1 MAANMYDQAAQAQFI
16 NTYAPINF
24 GELYR
29 IGAAQKA
36 AIDEAAQQFGAQLQK
51 FNEFQ
56 SPSLIDTQRYYDLTV
71 GRNDFQNAINQMVSN
86 PDALKD
92 AAFRSQL
99 QSMIN
104 SVDYVAL
111 SNLKSSRD
119 AMLKRQ
125 EINQKLMLENRF
137 NPLWHDV
144 DFANYDTLGS
154 KKIFDDITPLPYMS
168 VRELVEPYV
177 NNLKGEFLGSKNGF
191 LWNGVTDEMTDAQ
204 LQKNLSSIQNTPQY
218 QKYLETY
225 QKMGLNPEQAQQ
237 QLLNEIYT
245 AGREYTWNKAD
256 RDPVAIENMRLQRKY
271 ASAANTANNLLNLT
285 RVLESDA
292 TRNHLLRFTNL
303 TPQEVDAFAEQ
314 GFKALSPEKQQ
325 EVLNLKN
332 PGYVESKMKNYYDQV
347 LKDTRRRS
355 TAENA
360 VIDLMSTPISY
371 EASDKYAA
379 YGTTGKQDK
388 DGFYTANNS
397 SNFKL
402 AKELVYNTIG
412 KDTDKGLQKFI
423 SLWNDGNNFSNFKIS
438 SDQRMISDG
447 NDIYIVKHAYIP
459 EDQLLKA
466 RIDRK
471 SLSALGT
478 PVTVDAGPK
487 TTERYD
493 NRGNLESTT
502 TSSSTPVKTIRI
514 TVLQQLP
521 RSGEAAI
528 TSDAAWMDKN
538 LGIQTKTQDIQDMLS
553 QEENL

>member
-36 AIDEAAQQFGAQLQK
+36 AIDEAAQQFGAQLQR

-104 SVDYVAL
+104 SVDYAAL

-412 KDTDKGLQKFI
+412 KDADKGLQKFI

>member
-16 NTYAPINF
+16 NTYVPINF

-36 AIDEAAQQFGAQLQK
+36 AVDEAAQQFGTQLQK
-51 FNEFQ
+51 FGEFQ
-56 SPSLIDTQRYYDLTV
+56 SPSQIDTQRYYDLTI
-71 GRNDFQNAINQMVSN
+71 GRQDFQNAINQMVSN

-104 SVDYVAL
+104 SVDYGTL
-111 SNLKSSRD
+111 SNLRSSRD

-125 EINQKLMLENRF
+125 EVNQKLMLENRF

-144 DFANYDTLGS
+144 DFANYDTINS
-154 KKIFDDITPLPYMS
+154 KIFDDITPLPYMS

-177 NNLKGEFLGSKNGF
+177 NNLKGEFLGAKNGF

-256 RDPVAIENMRLQRKY
+256 RDPMAIENMRLQRKY

-292 TRNHLLRFTNL
+292 TRNHLLKFTNL

-325 EVLNLKN
+325 AVLNLKN

-412 KDTDKGLQKFI
+412 KDADKGLQKFI

-447 NDIYIVKHAYIP
+447 NDIYVVKHAYIP

-514 TVLQQLP
+514 TELQQLP

>member
-16 NTYAPINF
+16 NTYVPINF

-36 AIDEAAQQFGAQLQK
+36 AVDEAAQQFGTQLQK
-51 FNEFQ
+51 FGEFQ
-56 SPSLIDTQRYYDLTV
+56 SPSQVDTQRYYDLTI
-71 GRNDFQNAINQMVSN
+71 GRQDFQNAINQMVSN

-104 SVDYVAL
+104 SVDYGTL
-111 SNLKSSRD
+111 SNLRSSRD

-125 EINQKLMLENRF
+125 EVNQKLMLENRF

-144 DFANYDTLGS
+144 DFANYDTVNS
-154 KKIFDDITPLPYMS
+154 KIFDDITPLPYMS
-168 VRELVEPYV
+168 IRELVEPYV
-177 NNLKGEFLGSKNGF
+177 NNLKGEFLGAKNGF

-256 RDPVAIENMRLQRKY
+256 RDPMAIENMRLQRKY

-292 TRNHLLRFTNL
+292 TRNHLLKFTNL

-360 VIDLMSTPISY
+360 GSV
-371 EASDKYAA
+371 
-379 YGTTGKQDK
+379 
-388 DGFYTANNS
+388 
-397 SNFKL
+397 
-402 AKELVYNTIG
+402 
-412 KDTDKGLQKFI
+412 
-423 SLWNDGNNFSNFKIS
+423 
-438 SDQRMISDG
+438 
-447 NDIYIVKHAYIP
+447 
-459 EDQLLKA
+459 
-466 RIDRK
+466 
-471 SLSALGT
+471 
-478 PVTVDAGPK
+478 
-487 TTERYD
+487 
-493 NRGNLESTT
+493 
-502 TSSSTPVKTIRI
+502 
-514 TVLQQLP
+514 
-521 RSGEAAI
+521 
-528 TSDAAWMDKN
+528 
-538 LGIQTKTQDIQDMLS
+538 
-553 QEENL
+553 

>member
-16 NTYAPINF
+16 NTYVPINF

-36 AIDEAAQQFGAQLQK
+36 AVDEAAQQFGTQLQK
-51 FNEFQ
+51 FGEFQ
-56 SPSLIDTQRYYDLTV
+56 SPSQIDTQRYYDLTI
-71 GRNDFQNAINQMVSN
+71 GRQDFQNAINQMVFN

-104 SVDYVAL
+104 SVDYGTL
-111 SNLKSSRD
+111 SNLRSSRD

-125 EINQKLMLENRF
+125 EVNQKLMLENRF

-144 DFANYDTLGS
+144 DFANYDTVNS
-154 KKIFDDITPLPYMS
+154 KIFDDIAPLPYMS

-177 NNLKGEFLGSKNGF
+177 NNLKGEFLGAKNGF

-256 RDPVAIENMRLQRKY
+256 RDPMAIENMRLQRKY

-292 TRNHLLRFTNL
+292 TRNHLLKFTNL

-412 KDTDKGLQKFI
+412 KDADKGLQKFI

-447 NDIYIVKHAYIP
+447 NDIYVVKHAYIP

>member
-111 SNLKSSRD
+111 SILKSSRD

-137 NPLWHDV
+137 NLLWHDV

-218 QKYLETY
+218 QKHLETY

-412 KDTDKGLQKFI
+412 KDADKGLQKFI

>member
-16 NTYAPINF
+16 NTYVPINF

-36 AIDEAAQQFGAQLQK
+36 AVDEAAQQFGTQLQK
-51 FNEFQ
+51 FGEFQ
-56 SPSLIDTQRYYDLTV
+56 SPSQIDTQRYYDLTI
-71 GRNDFQNAINQMVSN
+71 GRQDFQNAINQMVSN

-104 SVDYVAL
+104 SVDYGTL
-111 SNLKSSRD
+111 SNLRSSRD

-125 EINQKLMLENRF
+125 EVNQKLMLENRF
-137 NPLWHDV
+137 NLLWHYV
-144 DFANYDTLGS
+144 DFANYDTVNS
-154 KKIFDDITPLPYMS
+154 KIFDDITPLPYMS

-177 NNLKGEFLGSKNGF
+177 NNLKGEFLGAKNGF

-218 QKYLETY
+218 QKYLEIY

-256 RDPVAIENMRLQRKY
+256 RDPMAIENMRLQRKY

-292 TRNHLLRFTNL
+292 TRNHLLKFTNL

-332 PGYVESKMKNYYDQV
+332 PGYGESKMKNYYDQV

-388 DGFYTANNS
+388 NGFYTANNS

-412 KDTDKGLQKFI
+412 KDADKGLQKFI

-447 NDIYIVKHAYIP
+447 NDIYVVKHAYIP

>member
-16 NTYAPINF
+16 NTYVPINF

-36 AIDEAAQQFGAQLQK
+36 AVDEAAQQFGTQLQK
-51 FNEFQ
+51 FGEFQ
-56 SPSLIDTQRYYDLTV
+56 SPSQIDTQRYYDLTI
-71 GRNDFQNAINQMVSN
+71 GRQDFQNAINQMVSN

-104 SVDYVAL
+104 SVDYGTL
-111 SNLKSSRD
+111 SNLRSSRD

-125 EINQKLMLENRF
+125 EVNQKLMLENRF
-137 NPLWHDV
+137 NPLWHYV
-144 DFANYDTLGS
+144 DFANYDTVNS
-154 KKIFDDITPLPYMS
+154 KIFDDITPLPYMS

-177 NNLKGEFLGSKNGF
+177 NNLKGEFLGAKNGF

-256 RDPVAIENMRLQRKY
+256 RDPMAIENMRLQRKY

-292 TRNHLLRFTNL
+292 TRNHLLKFTNL
-303 TPQEVDAFAEQ
+303 APQEVDAFAEQ

-412 KDTDKGLQKFI
+412 KDADKGLQKFI

-447 NDIYIVKHAYIP
+447 NDIYVVKHAYIP

>member
-16 NTYAPINF
+16 NTYVPINF

-36 AIDEAAQQFGAQLQK
+36 AVDEAAQQFGTQLQK
-51 FNEFQ
+51 FGEFQ
-56 SPSLIDTQRYYDLTV
+56 SPSQIDTQRYYDLTI
-71 GRNDFQNAINQMVSN
+71 GRQDFQNAINQMVSN

-104 SVDYVAL
+104 SVDYGTL
-111 SNLKSSRD
+111 SNLRSSRD

-125 EINQKLMLENRF
+125 EVNQKLMLENRF
-137 NPLWHDV
+137 NLLWHYV
-144 DFANYDTLGS
+144 DFANYDTVNS
-154 KKIFDDITPLPYMS
+154 KIFDDITPLPYMS

-177 NNLKGEFLGSKNGF
+177 NNLKGEFLGAKNGF

-256 RDPVAIENMRLQRKY
+256 RDPMAIENMRLQRKY

-292 TRNHLLRFTNL
+292 TRNHLLKFTNL
-303 TPQEVDAFAEQ
+303 APQEVDAFAEQ

-412 KDTDKGLQKFI
+412 KDADKGLQKFI

-447 NDIYIVKHAYIP
+447 NDIYVVKHAYIP

>member
-16 NTYAPINF
+16 NTYVPINF

-36 AIDEAAQQFGAQLQK
+36 AVDEAAQQFGTQLQK
-51 FNEFQ
+51 FGEFQ
-56 SPSLIDTQRYYDLTV
+56 SPSQIDTQRYYDLTI
-71 GRNDFQNAINQMVSN
+71 GRQDFQNAINQMVSN

-104 SVDYVAL
+104 SVDYGTL
-111 SNLKSSRD
+111 SNLRSSRD

-125 EINQKLMLENRF
+125 EVNQKLMLENRF

-144 DFANYDTLGS
+144 DFANYDTVNS
-154 KKIFDDITPLPYMS
+154 KIFDDITPLPYMS

-177 NNLKGEFLGSKNGF
+177 NNLKGEFLGAKNGF

-256 RDPVAIENMRLQRKY
+256 RDPMAIENMRLQRKY

-292 TRNHLLRFTNL
+292 TRNHLLKFTNL

-412 KDTDKGLQKFI
+412 KDADKALQKFI

-447 NDIYIVKHAYIP
+447 NDIYVVKHAYIP

>member
-16 NTYAPINF
+16 NTYVPINF

-36 AIDEAAQQFGAQLQK
+36 AVDEAAQQFGTQLQK
-51 FNEFQ
+51 FGEFQ
-56 SPSLIDTQRYYDLTV
+56 SPSQIDTQRYYDLTI
-71 GRNDFQNAINQMVSN
+71 GRQDFQNAINQMVSN

-104 SVDYVAL
+104 SVDYGTL
-111 SNLKSSRD
+111 SNLRSSRD

-137 NPLWHDV
+137 NLLWHYV
-144 DFANYDTLGS
+144 DFANYDTVNS
-154 KKIFDDITPLPYMS
+154 KIFDDITPLPYMS

-177 NNLKGEFLGSKNGF
+177 NNLKGEFLGAKNGF

-218 QKYLETY
+218 QKHLETY

-256 RDPVAIENMRLQRKY
+256 RDPMAIENMRLQRKY

-292 TRNHLLRFTNL
+292 TRNHLLKFTNL

-412 KDTDKGLQKFI
+412 KDADKGLQKFI

-447 NDIYIVKHAYIP
+447 NDIYVVKHAYIP

>member
-412 KDTDKGLQKFI
+412 KDADKGLQKFI

-502 TSSSTPVKTIRI
+502 ISSSTPVKTIRI

>member
-16 NTYAPINF
+16 NTYVPINF

-36 AIDEAAQQFGAQLQK
+36 AVDEAAQQFGTQLQK
-51 FNEFQ
+51 FGEFQ
-56 SPSLIDTQRYYDLTV
+56 SPSQVDTQRYYDLTI
-71 GRNDFQNAINQMVSN
+71 GRQDFQNAINQMVSN

-104 SVDYVAL
+104 SVDYGTL
-111 SNLKSSRD
+111 SNLRSSRD

-144 DFANYDTLGS
+144 DFANYDTVNS
-154 KKIFDDITPLPYMS
+154 KIFDDITPLPYMS
-168 VRELVEPYV
+168 IRELVEPYV
-177 NNLKGEFLGSKNGF
+177 NNLKGEFLGAKNGL

-256 RDPVAIENMRLQRKY
+256 RDPMAIENMRLQRKY

-292 TRNHLLRFTNL
+292 TRNHLLKFTNL

-412 KDTDKGLQKFI
+412 KDADKGLQKFI

-447 NDIYIVKHAYIP
+447 NDIYVVKHAYIP

>member
-36 AIDEAAQQFGAQLQK
+36 AIDEAAQQFGAQLQR

-104 SVDYVAL
+104 SVDYAAL

-125 EINQKLMLENRF
+125 EINQRLMLENRF

-191 LWNGVTDEMTDAQ
+191 LWNGVTNEMTDAQ

-314 GFKALSPEKQQ
+314 GFKALSPERQQ

-412 KDTDKGLQKFI
+412 KDADKGLQKFI

>member
-36 AIDEAAQQFGAQLQK
+36 AIDEAAQQFGAQLQR

-104 SVDYVAL
+104 SVDYAAL

-125 EINQKLMLENRF
+125 EINQRLMLENRF
-137 NPLWHDV
+137 NLLWHDV

-191 LWNGVTDEMTDAQ
+191 LWNGVTNEMTDAQ

-292 TRNHLLRFTNL
+292 TRNHLLKFTNL

-332 PGYVESKMKNYYDQV
+332 PGYVESKMKNYYGQV

-379 YGTTGKQDK
+379 YGTTGKQDR

-402 AKELVYNTIG
+402 AKELVYKTIG
-412 KDTDKGLQKFI
+412 EEADKGLQKFI

-447 NDIYIVKHAYIP
+447 KDIYVVKHAYIP

-466 RIDRK
+466 RVDRK

>member
-16 NTYAPINF
+16 NTYVPINF

-36 AIDEAAQQFGAQLQK
+36 AVDEAAQQFGTQLQK
-51 FNEFQ
+51 FGEFQ
-56 SPSLIDTQRYYDLTV
+56 SPSQIDTQRYYDLTI
-71 GRNDFQNAINQMVSN
+71 GRQDFQNAINQMVSN

-104 SVDYVAL
+104 SVDYGTL
-111 SNLKSSRD
+111 SNLRSSRD

-125 EINQKLMLENRF
+125 EVNQKLMLENRF

-144 DFANYDTLGS
+144 DFANYDTVNS
-154 KKIFDDITPLPYMS
+154 KIFDDITPLPYMS

-177 NNLKGEFLGSKNGF
+177 NNLKGEFLGAKNGF

-256 RDPVAIENMRLQRKY
+256 RDPMAIENMRLQRKY

-292 TRNHLLRFTNL
+292 TRNHLLKFTNL

-412 KDTDKGLQKFI
+412 KDADKGLQKFI

-447 NDIYIVKHAYIP
+447 NDIYVVKHAYIP

-478 PVTVDAGPK
+478 PVTVDVGPK

>member
-16 NTYAPINF
+16 NTYVPINF

-36 AIDEAAQQFGAQLQK
+36 AVDEAAQQFGTQLQK
-51 FNEFQ
+51 FGEFQ
-56 SPSLIDTQRYYDLTV
+56 SPSQIDTQRYYDLTI
-71 GRNDFQNAINQMVSN
+71 GRQDFQNAINQMVSN

-104 SVDYVAL
+104 SVDYGTL
-111 SNLKSSRD
+111 SNLRSSRD

-125 EINQKLMLENRF
+125 EVNQKLMLENRF

-144 DFANYDTLGS
+144 DFANYDTVNS
-154 KKIFDDITPLPYMS
+154 KIFDDITPLPYMS

-177 NNLKGEFLGSKNGF
+177 NNLKGEFLGAKNGF

-256 RDPVAIENMRLQRKY
+256 KDPMAIENMRLQRKY

-292 TRNHLLRFTNL
+292 TRNHLLKFTNL

-412 KDTDKGLQKFI
+412 KDADKGLQKFI

-447 NDIYIVKHAYIP
+447 NDIYVVKHAYIP

>member
-16 NTYAPINF
+16 NTYVPINF

-36 AIDEAAQQFGAQLQK
+36 AVDEAAQQFGTQLQK
-51 FNEFQ
+51 FGEFQ
-56 SPSLIDTQRYYDLTV
+56 SPSQIDTQRYYDLTI
-71 GRNDFQNAINQMVSN
+71 GRQDFQNAINQMVSN

-104 SVDYVAL
+104 SVDYGTL
-111 SNLKSSRD
+111 SNLRSSRD

-125 EINQKLMLENRF
+125 EVNQKLMLENRF

-144 DFANYDTLGS
+144 DFANYDTVNS
-154 KKIFDDITPLPYMS
+154 KIFDDITPLPYMS

-177 NNLKGEFLGSKNGF
+177 NNLKGEFLGAKNGF

-256 RDPVAIENMRLQRKY
+256 RDPMAIENMRLQRKY

-292 TRNHLLRFTNL
+292 TRNHLLKFTNL

-347 LKDTRRRS
+347 LKDTRKRS

-412 KDTDKGLQKFI
+412 KDADKELQKFI

-447 NDIYIVKHAYIP
+447 NDIYVVKYAYIP

-471 SLSALGT
+471 LLSALGT

-502 TSSSTPVKTIRI
+502 ISSSTPVKTIRI

>member
-16 NTYAPINF
+16 NTYVPINF

-36 AIDEAAQQFGAQLQK
+36 AVDEAAQQFGTQLQK
-51 FNEFQ
+51 FGEFQ
-56 SPSLIDTQRYYDLTV
+56 SPSQIDTQRYYDLTI
-71 GRNDFQNAINQMVSN
+71 GRQDFQNAINQMVSN

-104 SVDYVAL
+104 SVDYGTL
-111 SNLKSSRD
+111 SNLRSSRD

-125 EINQKLMLENRF
+125 EVNQKLMLENRF

-144 DFANYDTLGS
+144 DFANYDTVNS
-154 KKIFDDITPLPYMS
+154 KIFDDIAPLPYMS

-177 NNLKGEFLGSKNGF
+177 NNLKGEFLGAKNGF

-256 RDPVAIENMRLQRKY
+256 RDPMAIENMRLQRKY

-292 TRNHLLRFTNL
+292 TRNHLLKFTNL

-412 KDTDKGLQKFI
+412 KDADKGLQKFI

-447 NDIYIVKHAYIP
+447 NDIYVVKHAYIP

-502 TSSSTPVKTIRI
+502 TSSSTPVKTTRI

>member
-16 NTYAPINF
+16 NTYVPINF

-36 AIDEAAQQFGAQLQK
+36 AVDEAAQQFGAQLQK
-51 FNEFQ
+51 FGEFQ
-56 SPSLIDTQRYYDLTV
+56 SPSQIDTQRYYDLTI
-71 GRNDFQNAINQMVSN
+71 GREDFQNAINQMVAN
-86 PDALKD
+86 PDYLKD
-92 AAFRSQL
+92 AANRSQL

-104 SVDYVAL
+104 SVDYSTL

-125 EINQKLMLENRF
+125 EINQRLMLENRF

-144 DFANYDTLGS
+144 DFANYDTVNS
-154 KKIFDDITPLPYMS
+154 KIFDDITPLPYMS
-168 VRELVEPYV
+168 IRELVEPYV
-177 NNLKGEFLGSKNGF
+177 NNLKGEFLGAKNGF

-204 LQKNLSSIQNTPQY
+204 LQNNLSSIQNTPQY

-225 QKMGLNPEQAQQ
+225 QKMGLSPEQAQR

-256 RDPVAIENMRLQRKY
+256 RDPMAIENMRLQRKY
-271 ASAANTANNLLNLT
+271 ASAANTASNLLNLT

-292 TRNHLLRFTNL
+292 TRNHLLKFTNL

-314 GFKALSPEKQQ
+314 GFKALTPEKQQ
-325 EVLNLKN
+325 EVLRLKD
-332 PGYVESKMKNYYDQV
+332 PGYVENQMKNYYDSV

-379 YGTTGKQDK
+379 YGTTGKQDR

-402 AKELVYNTIG
+402 AKELVYKTIG
-412 KDTDKGLQKFI
+412 EEADKGLQKFI

-447 NDIYIVKHAYIP
+447 KDIYVVKHAYIP

-502 TSSSTPVKTIRI
+502 TSSSTPVKSIRI

>member
-36 AIDEAAQQFGAQLQK
+36 AIDEAAQQFGAQLQR

-104 SVDYVAL
+104 SVDYAAL

-125 EINQKLMLENRF
+125 EINQRLMLENRF

-191 LWNGVTDEMTDAQ
+191 LWNGVTNEMTDAQ

-256 RDPVAIENMRLQRKY
+256 RDPVAIENMKLQRKY

-412 KDTDKGLQKFI
+412 KDADKGLQKFI

>member
-1 MAANMYDQAAQAQFI
+1 MAANMYDQVAQAQFI
-16 NTYAPINF
+16 NTYVPINF

-36 AIDEAAQQFGAQLQK
+36 AVDEAAQQFGTQLQK
-51 FNEFQ
+51 FGEFQ
-56 SPSLIDTQRYYDLTV
+56 SPSQIDTQRYYDLTI
-71 GRNDFQNAINQMVSN
+71 GRQDFQNAINQMVSN

-104 SVDYVAL
+104 SVDYGTL
-111 SNLKSSRD
+111 SNLRSSRD

-125 EINQKLMLENRF
+125 EVNQKLMLENRF

-144 DFANYDTLGS
+144 DFANYDTVNS
-154 KKIFDDITPLPYMS
+154 KIFDDITPLPYMS

-177 NNLKGEFLGSKNGF
+177 NNLKGEFLGAKNGL

-256 RDPVAIENMRLQRKY
+256 RDPMAIENMRLQRKY

-292 TRNHLLRFTNL
+292 TRNHLLKFTNL

-412 KDTDKGLQKFI
+412 KDADKGLQKFI

-447 NDIYIVKHAYIP
+447 NDIYVVKHAYIP

>member
-16 NTYAPINF
+16 NTYVPINF

-36 AIDEAAQQFGAQLQK
+36 AVDEAAQQFGTQLQK
-51 FNEFQ
+51 FGEFQ
-56 SPSLIDTQRYYDLTV
+56 SPSQIDTQRYYDLTI
-71 GRNDFQNAINQMVSN
+71 GRQDFQNAINQMVSN

-104 SVDYVAL
+104 SVDYGTL
-111 SNLKSSRD
+111 SNLRSSRD

-125 EINQKLMLENRF
+125 EVNQKLMLENRF

-144 DFANYDTLGS
+144 DFANYDTVNS
-154 KKIFDDITPLPYMS
+154 KIFDDITPLPYMS

-177 NNLKGEFLGSKNGF
+177 NNLKGEFLGAKNGF

-204 LQKNLSSIQNTPQY
+204 LQRNLSSIQNTPQY

-256 RDPVAIENMRLQRKY
+256 RDPMAIENMRLQRKY

-292 TRNHLLRFTNL
+292 TRNHLLKFTNL

-412 KDTDKGLQKFI
+412 KDADKGLQKFI

-447 NDIYIVKHAYIP
+447 NDIYVVKHAYIP

>member
-16 NTYAPINF
+16 NTYVPINF

-36 AIDEAAQQFGAQLQK
+36 AVDEAAQQFGTQLQK
-51 FNEFQ
+51 FGEFQ
-56 SPSLIDTQRYYDLTV
+56 SPSQIDTQRYYDLTI
-71 GRNDFQNAINQMVSN
+71 GRQDFQNAINQMVSN

-104 SVDYVAL
+104 SVDYGTL
-111 SNLKSSRD
+111 SNLRSSRD

-125 EINQKLMLENRF
+125 EVNQKLMLENRF

-144 DFANYDTLGS
+144 DFANYDTVNS
-154 KKIFDDITPLPYMS
+154 KIFDDITPLPYMS

-177 NNLKGEFLGSKNGF
+177 NNLKGEFLGAKNGF

-256 RDPVAIENMRLQRKY
+256 RDPMAIENMRLQRKY

-292 TRNHLLRFTNL
+292 TRNHLLKFTNL
-303 TPQEVDAFAEQ
+303 APQEVDAFAEQ

-412 KDTDKGLQKFI
+412 KDADKGLQKFI

-447 NDIYIVKHAYIP
+447 NDIYVVKHAYIP

-478 PVTVDAGPK
+478 PVTMDAGPK

>member
-16 NTYAPINF
+16 NTYVPINF

-36 AIDEAAQQFGAQLQK
+36 AVDEAAQQFGTQLQK
-51 FNEFQ
+51 FGEFQ
-56 SPSLIDTQRYYDLTV
+56 SPSQIDTQRYYDLTI
-71 GRNDFQNAINQMVSN
+71 GRQDFQNAINQMVSN

-104 SVDYVAL
+104 SVDYGTL
-111 SNLKSSRD
+111 SNLRSSRD

-125 EINQKLMLENRF
+125 EVNQKLMLENRF
-137 NPLWHDV
+137 NLLWHYV
-144 DFANYDTLGS
+144 DFANYDTVNS
-154 KKIFDDITPLPYMS
+154 KIFDDITPLPYMS

-177 NNLKGEFLGSKNGF
+177 NNLKGEFLGAKNGF

-256 RDPVAIENMRLQRKY
+256 RDPMAIENMRLQRKY

-292 TRNHLLRFTNL
+292 TRNHLLKFTNL

-412 KDTDKGLQKFI
+412 KDADKGLQKFI

-502 TSSSTPVKTIRI
+502 ISSSTPVKTIRI

>member
-16 NTYAPINF
+16 NTYVPINF

-36 AIDEAAQQFGAQLQK
+36 AVDEAAQQFGTQLQK
-51 FNEFQ
+51 FGEFQ
-56 SPSLIDTQRYYDLTV
+56 SPSQIDTQRYYDLTI
-71 GRNDFQNAINQMVSN
+71 GRQDFQNAINQMVSN

-104 SVDYVAL
+104 SVDYGTL
-111 SNLKSSRD
+111 SNLRSSRD

-125 EINQKLMLENRF
+125 EVNQKLMLENRF

-144 DFANYDTLGS
+144 DFANYDTVNS
-154 KKIFDDITPLPYMS
+154 KIFDDITPLPYMS

-177 NNLKGEFLGSKNGF
+177 NNLKGEFLGAKNGF

-256 RDPVAIENMRLQRKY
+256 RDPMAIENMRLQRKY

-292 TRNHLLRFTNL
+292 TRNHLLKFTNL
-303 TPQEVDAFAEQ
+303 TPQEADAFAEQ

-412 KDTDKGLQKFI
+412 KDADKGLQKFI

-447 NDIYIVKHAYIP
+447 NDIYVVKHAYIP

>member
-16 NTYAPINF
+16 NTYVPINF

-36 AIDEAAQQFGAQLQK
+36 AVDEAAQQFGTQLQK
-51 FNEFQ
+51 FGEFQ
-56 SPSLIDTQRYYDLTV
+56 SPSQIDTQRYYDLTI
-71 GRNDFQNAINQMVSN
+71 GRQDFQNAINQMVSN

-104 SVDYVAL
+104 SVDYGTL
-111 SNLKSSRD
+111 SNLRSSRD

-125 EINQKLMLENRF
+125 EVNQKLMLENRF
-137 NPLWHDV
+137 NLLWHDV
-144 DFANYDTLGS
+144 DFANYDTVNS
-154 KKIFDDITPLPYMS
+154 KIFDDITPLPYMS

-177 NNLKGEFLGSKNGF
+177 NNLKGEFLGAKNGF

-256 RDPVAIENMRLQRKY
+256 RDPMAIENMRLQRKY

-292 TRNHLLRFTNL
+292 TRNHLLKFTNL

-412 KDTDKGLQKFI
+412 KDADKGLQKFI
-423 SLWNDGNNFSNFKIS
+423 SLWNDGNNFSNFIIS

-447 NDIYIVKHAYIP
+447 NDIYVVKHAYIP

>member
-16 NTYAPINF
+16 NTYVPINF

-36 AIDEAAQQFGAQLQK
+36 AVDEAAQQFGTQLQK
-51 FNEFQ
+51 FGEFQ
-56 SPSLIDTQRYYDLTV
+56 SPSQVDTQRYYDLTI
-71 GRNDFQNAINQMVSN
+71 GRQDFQNAINQMVSN

-104 SVDYVAL
+104 SVDYGTL
-111 SNLKSSRD
+111 SNLRSSRD

-144 DFANYDTLGS
+144 DFANYDTVNS
-154 KKIFDDITPLPYMS
+154 KIFDDITPLPYMS

-177 NNLKGEFLGSKNGF
+177 NNLKGEFLGAKNGF

-256 RDPVAIENMRLQRKY
+256 RDPMAIENMRLQRKY

-292 TRNHLLRFTNL
+292 TRNHLLKFTNL

-412 KDTDKGLQKFI
+412 KDADKGLQKFI

-447 NDIYIVKHAYIP
+447 NDIYVVKHAYIP

>member
-16 NTYAPINF
+16 NTYVPINF

-36 AIDEAAQQFGAQLQK
+36 AVDQAAQQFGTQLQK
-51 FNEFQ
+51 FGEFQ
-56 SPSLIDTQRYYDLTV
+56 SPSQIDTQRYYDLTI
-71 GRNDFQNAINQMVSN
+71 GRQDFQNAINQMVSN

-104 SVDYVAL
+104 SVDYGTL
-111 SNLKSSRD
+111 SNLRSSRD

-125 EINQKLMLENRF
+125 EVNQKLMLENRF

-144 DFANYDTLGS
+144 DFANYDTVNS
-154 KKIFDDITPLPYMS
+154 KIFDDIAPLPYMS

-177 NNLKGEFLGSKNGF
+177 NNLKGEFLGAKNGF

-245 AGREYTWNKAD
+245 AGREYTWNKAN
-256 RDPVAIENMRLQRKY
+256 RDPMAIENMRLQRKY

-292 TRNHLLRFTNL
+292 TRNHLLKFTNL

-412 KDTDKGLQKFI
+412 KDADKGLQKFI

-447 NDIYIVKHAYIP
+447 NDIYVVKYAHIP

>member
-16 NTYAPINF
+16 NTYVPINF

-36 AIDEAAQQFGAQLQK
+36 AVDEAAQQFGTQLQK
-51 FNEFQ
+51 FGEFQ
-56 SPSLIDTQRYYDLTV
+56 SPSQIDTQRYYDLTI
-71 GRNDFQNAINQMVSN
+71 GRQDFQNAINQMVSN

-104 SVDYVAL
+104 SVDYGTL
-111 SNLKSSRD
+111 SNLRSSRD

-125 EINQKLMLENRF
+125 EVNQKLMLENRF

-144 DFANYDTLGS
+144 DFANYDTVNS
-154 KKIFDDITPLPYMS
+154 KIFDDITPLPYMS

-177 NNLKGEFLGSKNGF
+177 NNLKGEFLGAKNGF

-237 QLLNEIYT
+237 QLLNETYT
-245 AGREYTWNKAD
+245 AGRQYTWNKAD
-256 RDPVAIENMRLQRKY
+256 RDPMAIENMRLQRKY

-292 TRNHLLRFTNL
+292 TRNHLLKFTNL

-347 LKDTRRRS
+347 LKDTRRRG

-412 KDTDKGLQKFI
+412 KDAGKGLQKFI

-438 SDQRMISDG
+438 SDQRTISDG
-447 NDIYIVKHAYIP
+447 NDIYVVKYAYIP

-487 TTERYD
+487 TIERYD

-538 LGIQTKTQDIQDMLS
+538 LGIQTKTQDIQNMLS
-553 QEENL
+553 QKKNL

>member
-16 NTYAPINF
+16 NTYVPINF

-36 AIDEAAQQFGAQLQK
+36 AVDEAAQQFGTQLQK
-51 FNEFQ
+51 FGEFQ
-56 SPSLIDTQRYYDLTV
+56 SPSQIDTQRYYDLTI
-71 GRNDFQNAINQMVSN
+71 GRQDFQNAINQMVSN

-104 SVDYVAL
+104 SVDYGTL
-111 SNLKSSRD
+111 SNLRSSRD

-125 EINQKLMLENRF
+125 EVNQKLMLENRF

-144 DFANYDTLGS
+144 DFANYDTVNS
-154 KKIFDDITPLPYMS
+154 KIFDDITPLPYMS

-177 NNLKGEFLGSKNGF
+177 NNLKGEFLGAKNGF

-256 RDPVAIENMRLQRKY
+256 RDPMAIENKRLQRKY

-292 TRNHLLRFTNL
+292 TRNHLLKFTNL

-332 PGYVESKMKNYYDQV
+332 PGYVKSKMKNYYDQV
-347 LKDTRRRS
+347 LKDTRRIS

-412 KDTDKGLQKFI
+412 KDADKGLQKFI

-447 NDIYIVKHAYIP
+447 NDIYIVKYAYIP

-553 QEENL
+553 QKENL

>member
-24 GELYR
+24 GELYK

-36 AIDEAAQQFGAQLQK
+36 AVDEAAQQFGTQLQK
-51 FNEFQ
+51 FGEFQ
-56 SPSLIDTQRYYDLTV
+56 SPSQIDTQRYYDLTI
-71 GRNDFQNAINQMVSN
+71 GRQDFQNAINQMVSN

-104 SVDYVAL
+104 SVDYGTL
-111 SNLKSSRD
+111 SNLRSSRD

-137 NPLWHDV
+137 NLLWHDV
-144 DFANYDTLGS
+144 DFANYDTVNS
-154 KKIFDDITPLPYMS
+154 KIFDDITPLPYMS

-177 NNLKGEFLGSKNGF
+177 NNLKGEFLGAKNGF

-218 QKYLETY
+218 QKYLEIY

-256 RDPVAIENMRLQRKY
+256 RDPMAIENMRLQRKY

-292 TRNHLLRFTNL
+292 TRNHLLKFTNL

-412 KDTDKGLQKFI
+412 KDADKGLQKFI

-447 NDIYIVKHAYIP
+447 NDIYVVKHAYIP

>member
-36 AIDEAAQQFGAQLQK
+36 AIDEAAQQFGAQLQR

-104 SVDYVAL
+104 SVDYAAL

-125 EINQKLMLENRF
+125 EINQRLMLENRF

-191 LWNGVTDEMTDAQ
+191 LWNGVTNEMTDAQ

-256 RDPVAIENMRLQRKY
+256 RDPVAIENMKLQRKY

-402 AKELVYNTIG
+402 AEELVYNTIG
-412 KDTDKGLQKFI
+412 KDADKGLQKFI

-447 NDIYIVKHAYIP
+447 NDIYIVKYAYIP

-487 TTERYD
+487 TTKRYD

>member
-16 NTYAPINF
+16 NTYVPINF

-36 AIDEAAQQFGAQLQK
+36 AVDEAAQQFGTQLQK
-51 FNEFQ
+51 FGEFQ
-56 SPSLIDTQRYYDLTV
+56 SPSQIDTQRYYDLTI
-71 GRNDFQNAINQMVSN
+71 GRQDFQNAINQMVSN

-104 SVDYVAL
+104 SVDYGTL
-111 SNLKSSRD
+111 SNLRSSRD

-125 EINQKLMLENRF
+125 EVNQKLMLENRF

-144 DFANYDTLGS
+144 DFANYDTVNS
-154 KKIFDDITPLPYMS
+154 KIFDDITPLPYMS

-177 NNLKGEFLGSKNGF
+177 NNLKGEFLGAKNGF
-191 LWNGVTDEMTDAQ
+191 LWNGVTDEITDAQ

-256 RDPVAIENMRLQRKY
+256 RDPMAIENMRLQRKY

-292 TRNHLLRFTNL
+292 TRNHLLKFTNL

-325 EVLNLKN
+325 AVLNLKN

-412 KDTDKGLQKFI
+412 KDADKGLQKFI

-447 NDIYIVKHAYIP
+447 NDIYVVKHAYIP

-502 TSSSTPVKTIRI
+502 ISSSTPVKTIRI

>member
-16 NTYAPINF
+16 NTYVPINF

-29 IGAAQKA
+29 IGATQKA
-36 AIDEAAQQFGAQLQK
+36 AVDEAAQQFGTQLQK
-51 FNEFQ
+51 FGEFQ
-56 SPSLIDTQRYYDLTV
+56 SPSQIDTQRYYDLTI
-71 GRNDFQNAINQMVSN
+71 GRQDFQNAINQMVSN

-104 SVDYVAL
+104 SVDYGTL
-111 SNLKSSRD
+111 SNLRSSRD

-137 NPLWHDV
+137 NLLWHYV
-144 DFANYDTLGS
+144 DFANYDTVNS
-154 KKIFDDITPLPYMS
+154 KIFDDITPLPYMS

-177 NNLKGEFLGSKNGF
+177 NNLKGEFLGAKNGF

-256 RDPVAIENMRLQRKY
+256 RDPMAIENMRLQRKY

-292 TRNHLLRFTNL
+292 TRNHLLKFTNL

-412 KDTDKGLQKFI
+412 KDADKGLQKFI

-447 NDIYIVKHAYIP
+447 NDIYVVKHAYIP

>member
-16 NTYAPINF
+16 NTYVPINF

-36 AIDEAAQQFGAQLQK
+36 AVDEAAQQFGTQLQK
-51 FNEFQ
+51 FGEFQ
-56 SPSLIDTQRYYDLTV
+56 SPSQIDTQRYYDLTI
-71 GRNDFQNAINQMVSN
+71 GRQDFQNAINQMVSN

-104 SVDYVAL
+104 SVDYGTL
-111 SNLKSSRD
+111 SNLRSSRD

-125 EINQKLMLENRF
+125 EVNQKLMLENRF

-144 DFANYDTLGS
+144 DFANYDTVNS
-154 KKIFDDITPLPYMS
+154 KIFDDITPLPYMS

-177 NNLKGEFLGSKNGF
+177 NNLKGEFLGAKNGF
-191 LWNGVTDEMTDAQ
+191 LWNGVTDEMTDSQ

-256 RDPVAIENMRLQRKY
+256 RDPMAIENMRLQRKY

-292 TRNHLLRFTNL
+292 TRNHLLKFTNL

-412 KDTDKGLQKFI
+412 KDADKGLQKFI

-447 NDIYIVKHAYIP
+447 NDIYVVKHAYIP

>member
-16 NTYAPINF
+16 NTYVPINF

-36 AIDEAAQQFGAQLQK
+36 AVDEAAQQFGTQLQK
-51 FNEFQ
+51 FGEFQ
-56 SPSLIDTQRYYDLTV
+56 SPSQIDTQRYYDLTI
-71 GRNDFQNAINQMVSN
+71 GRQDFQNAINQMVSN

-104 SVDYVAL
+104 SVDYGTL
-111 SNLKSSRD
+111 SNLRSSRD

-125 EINQKLMLENRF
+125 EVNQKLMLENRF

-144 DFANYDTLGS
+144 DFANYDTVNS
-154 KKIFDDITPLPYMS
+154 NKIFDDITPLPYMS

-177 NNLKGEFLGSKNGF
+177 NNLKGEFLGAKNGF

-225 QKMGLNPEQAQQ
+225 QKMGLKPEQAQQ

-256 RDPVAIENMRLQRKY
+256 RDPMAIENMRLQRKY

-292 TRNHLLRFTNL
+292 TRNHLLKFTNL

-412 KDTDKGLQKFI
+412 KDADKGLQKFI

-447 NDIYIVKHAYIP
+447 NDIYVVKHAYIP

-502 TSSSTPVKTIRI
+502 ASSSTPVKTIRI

>member
-16 NTYAPINF
+16 NTYVPINF

-36 AIDEAAQQFGAQLQK
+36 AVDEAAQQFGTQLQK
-51 FNEFQ
+51 FGEFQ
-56 SPSLIDTQRYYDLTV
+56 SPSQVDTQRYYDLTI
-71 GRNDFQNAINQMVSN
+71 GREDFQNAINQMVSN

-104 SVDYVAL
+104 SVDYGTL
-111 SNLKSSRD
+111 SNLRSSRD

-125 EINQKLMLENRF
+125 EVNQKLMLENRF

-144 DFANYDTLGS
+144 DFANYDTVNS
-154 KKIFDDITPLPYMS
+154 KIFDDIAPLPYMS

-177 NNLKGEFLGSKNGF
+177 NNLKGEFLGAKNGF

-256 RDPVAIENMRLQRKY
+256 RDPMAIENMRLQRKY

-292 TRNHLLRFTNL
+292 TRNHLLKFTNL

-412 KDTDKGLQKFI
+412 KDADKGLQKFI

-447 NDIYIVKHAYIP
+447 NDIYVVKHAYIP

>member
-16 NTYAPINF
+16 NTYVPINF

-36 AIDEAAQQFGAQLQK
+36 AVDEAAQQFGTQLQK
-51 FNEFQ
+51 FGEFQ
-56 SPSLIDTQRYYDLTV
+56 SPSQMDTQRYYDLTI
-71 GRNDFQNAINQMVSN
+71 GRQDFQNAINQMVSN

-104 SVDYVAL
+104 SVDYGTL
-111 SNLKSSRD
+111 SNLRSSRD

-125 EINQKLMLENRF
+125 EVNQKLMLENRF

-144 DFANYDTLGS
+144 DFANYDTVNS
-154 KKIFDDITPLPYMS
+154 KIFDDITPLPYMS

-177 NNLKGEFLGSKNGF
+177 NNLKGEFLGAKNGF

-256 RDPVAIENMRLQRKY
+256 RDPMAIENMRLQRKY

-292 TRNHLLRFTNL
+292 TRNHLLKFTNL

-412 KDTDKGLQKFI
+412 KDADKGLQKFI

-447 NDIYIVKHAYIP
+447 NDIYVVKHAYIP

>member
-16 NTYAPINF
+16 NTYVPINF

-36 AIDEAAQQFGAQLQK
+36 AVDEAAQQFGTQLQK
-51 FNEFQ
+51 FGEFQ
-56 SPSLIDTQRYYDLTV
+56 SPSQIDTQRYYDLTI
-71 GRNDFQNAINQMVSN
+71 GRQDFQNAINQMVSN

-104 SVDYVAL
+104 SVDYGTL
-111 SNLKSSRD
+111 SNLRSSRD

-125 EINQKLMLENRF
+125 EVNQKLMLENRF

-144 DFANYDTLGS
+144 DFANYDTVNS
-154 KKIFDDITPLPYMS
+154 KIFDDITPLPYMS

-177 NNLKGEFLGSKNGF
+177 NNLKGEFLGAKNGF

-256 RDPVAIENMRLQRKY
+256 RDPMAIENMRLQRKY

-292 TRNHLLRFTNL
+292 TRNHLLKFTNL

-412 KDTDKGLQKFI
+412 KDADKGLQKFI

-447 NDIYIVKHAYIP
+447 NDIYVVKYAYIP

-471 SLSALGT
+471 LLSALGT

>member
-16 NTYAPINF
+16 NTYVPINF

-36 AIDEAAQQFGAQLQK
+36 AVDEAAQQFGTQLQK
-51 FNEFQ
+51 FGEFQ
-56 SPSLIDTQRYYDLTV
+56 SPSQIDTQRYYDLTI
-71 GRNDFQNAINQMVSN
+71 GRQDFQNAINQMVSN

-104 SVDYVAL
+104 SVDYGTL
-111 SNLKSSRD
+111 SNLRSSRD

-125 EINQKLMLENRF
+125 EVNQKLMLENRF

-144 DFANYDTLGS
+144 DFANYDTVNS
-154 KKIFDDITPLPYMS
+154 KIFDDITPLPYMS

-177 NNLKGEFLGSKNGF
+177 NNLKGEFLGAKNGF

-256 RDPVAIENMRLQRKY
+256 RDPMAIENMRLQRKY

-292 TRNHLLRFTNL
+292 TRNHLLKFTNL

-360 VIDLMSTPISY
+360 VIDLMSTLISH

-412 KDTDKGLQKFI
+412 KDADKGLQKFI

-447 NDIYIVKHAYIP
+447 NDIYVVKYAYIP